1 MNLFEGM
8 LLNMIFIIFPVFIY
22 LFYLIQT
29 KNIEEKNN
37 ALFLDFAFVSSVYLS
52 IRFGMNF
59 FPLPTLF
66 LITIPLFLAY
76 QNHHMWCGILISLI
90 LLSVQLSYYH
100 ENLWLLI
107 MMYSIYFIIYLLFS
121 YKKIREKYMM
131 LCYLFSNVFFTLF
144 YMIRMNILASQNF
157 SIYIQIFILIITV
170 FFVPYLLLKLLVKG
184 NEIVHFHLS
193 LKELEQQKQF
203 QNSLFKITHEIK
215 NPIAV
220 CKGYLDMFDVNN
232 SEHSKKYIPIL
243 KEEIERTLVL
253 IQDFLAT
260 NHVKIEKEEMDM
272 NMLLEEVIHNFK
284 PILKKN
290 HIQLQLDLQDEE
302 YYMMGD
308 YYRLNQVFINI
319 LKNAIEAIKE
329 NGILSIST
337 KLTDN
342 QLFIYIKD
350 NGVGITLENL
360 KKIAEPFFTT
370 KEYGTGLGVGLSME
384 IVKKH
389 QGTMKY
395 YSKEGNGTTVELVF
409 PLLES
414 L

>member
-131 LCYLFSNVFFTLF
+131 LCYLFGNVFFTLF

-203 QNSLFKITHEIK
+203 QNSLFKITH
-215 NPIAV
+215 
-220 CKGYLDMFDVNN
+220 
-232 SEHSKKYIPIL
+232 
-243 KEEIERTLVL
+243 
-253 IQDFLAT
+253 
-260 NHVKIEKEEMDM
+260 
-272 NMLLEEVIHNFK
+272 
-284 PILKKN
+284 
-290 HIQLQLDLQDEE
+290 
-302 YYMMGD
+302 
-308 YYRLNQVFINI
+308 
-319 LKNAIEAIKE
+319 
-329 NGILSIST
+329 
-337 KLTDN
+337 
-342 QLFIYIKD
+342 
-350 NGVGITLENL
+350 
-360 KKIAEPFFTT
+360 
-370 KEYGTGLGVGLSME
+370 
-384 IVKKH
+384 
-389 QGTMKY
+389 
-395 YSKEGNGTTVELVF
+395 
-409 PLLES
+409 
-414 L
+414 